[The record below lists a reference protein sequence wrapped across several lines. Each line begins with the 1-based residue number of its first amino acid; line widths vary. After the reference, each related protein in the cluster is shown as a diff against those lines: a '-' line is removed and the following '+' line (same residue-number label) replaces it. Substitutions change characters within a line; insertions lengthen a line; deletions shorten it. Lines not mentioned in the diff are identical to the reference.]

1 MTCPS
6 CASDFS
12 VYSFYTNPSE
22 WSGEEDNDLGLY
34 VCDSC
39 GGEVTASK
47 KGTTA
52 TCPYCDSK
60 LTLTGRLSGKKR
72 PDYIVPFE
80 IDLDKAASLFR
91 KHLSDK
97 ELLPDA
103 FKDEAHLL
111 KCRRV
116 YLPFFVFSTDVKVE
130 YELLQPSGD
139 SYIRVDGKGLFSFN
153 HLPVDACKSMPNLI
167 TEAIEP
173 FDFSK
178 AMPFSP
184 SYLTDC
190 NAEIYDD
197 STDTCIKI
205 ATKRMAKGI
214 MNKLKEYYNGINS
227 PSLFGNVTRIA
238 LEDNDVKYAFFP
250 VWILSTRW
258 KKKNYIFALN
268 GQTGKIVSQL
278 PCDDGKAG
286 MKFLKRFLLVFGI
299 GLLASAILWFIL
311 L

>member
-1 MTCPS
+1 MTCPYCS
-6 CASDFS
+6 SDFS
-12 VYSFYTNPSE
+12 VYSFHTNPSE
-22 WSGEEDNDLGLY
+22 WSGNEENDLGLY

-47 KGTTA
+47 KSTTA
-52 TCPYCDSK
+52 TCPYCESK

-72 PDYIVPFE
+72 PDYILPFE
-80 IDLDKAASLFR
+80 IDLNKAAQLFK
-91 KHLSDK
+91 KHLGDK

-103 FKDEAHLL
+103 FKNESHLL
-111 KCRRV
+111 KCRRM
-116 YLPFFVFSTDVKVE
+116 YLPFFMFSSTVKTEYSLWQQVGDDAVLVNGQGQFVFD
-130 YELLQPSGD
+130 
-139 SYIRVDGKGLFSFN
+139 
-153 HLPVDACKSMPNLI
+153 HMPVDACKRIPNSI
-167 TEAIEP
+167 TEALEP

-190 NAEIYDD
+190 NAEVYDE
-197 STDTCIKI
+197 STDACIKI
-205 ATKRMAKGI
+205 AAKRMIQGI
-214 MNKLKEYYNGINS
+214 YDKLKLEYSRDCVSVKINKIDYAT
-227 PSLFGNVTRIA
+227 L
-238 LEDNDVKYAFFP
+238 DNTDVKYLFMP

-278 PCDDGKAG
+278 PCDNAKACK
-286 MKFLKRFLLVFGI
+286 KFLKRFLLVFGI
-299 GLLASAILWFIL
+299 GILASLILWWIL